1 MLASEISPGQVAGI
15 TIGIIVTAVV
25 LSILVVVLII
35 SIVLLYGYRHPD
47 SGIGRYMIEHHTFKC
62 WKHESASYDVSKSK
76 LEEYEDN

>member
-47 SGIGRYMIEHHTFKC
+47 SGIGRYMIEV
-62 WKHESASYDVSKSK
+62 SAYDDILDDYFVEF
-76 LEEYEDN
+76 LEYVCVVLR